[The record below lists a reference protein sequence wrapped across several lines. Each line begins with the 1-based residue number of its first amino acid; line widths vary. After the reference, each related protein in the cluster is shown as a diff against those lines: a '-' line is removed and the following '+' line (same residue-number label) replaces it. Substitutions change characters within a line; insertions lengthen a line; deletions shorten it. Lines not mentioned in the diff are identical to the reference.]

1 MPALAFRPIQSKL
14 EAVCLYARSEG
25 SAMIDQDIDVFG
37 LLARVRMEK
46 PLVHHLTNW
55 VTIYDCA
62 NVVKVV
68 GASPVMA
75 HAPEEAADMARLAH
89 ALVLNIG
96 TLTGPLVEA
105 MKAAAR
111 TANNKGVPVVLDVC
125 GAGATPF
132 RDQKSLELLN
142 EVRIDIIKGNASEVA
157 RVSGETV
164 RTRGVDASEVA
175 LDLAQVAQTL
185 ACSRRATVVITGETD
200 IVADADRLFLV
211 RNGHPLMA
219 QVVGT
224 GCMAT
229 SLIGAFA
236 AVSSDSAQASVAA
249 LVTFGVAAE
258 CAAPLSKGP
267 ATFKE
272 KLFDCLHSLDEA
284 TVRRLQRVERA

>member
-1 MPALAFRPIQSKL
+1 MT
-14 EAVCLYARSEG
+14 E
-25 SAMIDQDIDVFG
+25 QDLDIFG
-37 LLARVRMEK
+37 LLTKVRAAK
-46 PLVHHLTNW
+46 PVVHHLTNW

-62 NVVKVV
+62 NVVKVL

-75 HAPEEAADMARLAH
+75 HAPEEVADMAQLASS
-89 ALVLNIG
+89 LVLNIG
-96 TLTGPLVEA
+96 TLTVQMVEA
-105 MKAAAR
+105 MKVAAK
-111 TANNKGVPVVLDVC
+111 TANARGIPVVLDVC

-132 RDQKSLELLN
+132 RDQKSLELLE

-175 LDLAQVAQTL
+175 LDLAQVARNL
-185 ACSRRATVVITGETD
+185 AQSRRATVVITGETD
-200 IVADADRLFLV
+200 IVADSDRLYFAK
-211 RNGHPLMA
+211 NGHPLLG

-229 SLIGAFA
+229 SIIGAFA
-236 AVSSDSAQASVAA
+236 AVSSDLAQAAAAA

-258 CAAPLSKGP
+258 CAVPLSKGP

-272 KLFDCLHSLDEA
+272 KLFDCLYNLDEA
-284 TVRRLQRVERA
+284 TLRRLQRVESA